1 MPYFTSVQQNTDF
14 FSLTEIYSL
23 RPDISDFIVIIVNVI
38 KHIAGRRW
46 RLFCNIIATL
56 LIIGIT
62 FKIIMFRWRK
72 EEAAAR
78 EEIERKRLKAR
89 SRYRRKSDS

>member
-46 RLFCNIIATL
+46 RLFCNIIATFV
-56 LIIGIT
+56 IIGTITIISIT
-62 FKIIMFRWRK
+62 FIIISVQV
-72 EEAAAR
+72 EEGR
-78 EEIERKRLKAR
+78 GSSTRG
-89 SRYRRKSDS
+89 D

>member
-23 RPDISDFIVIIVNVI
+23 RPDIPDLVIIVNVI

-46 RLFCNIIATL
+46 RLFCNIIATFV
-56 LIIGIT
+56 IIGTITIISIT
-62 FKIIMFRWRK
+62 FIIISVQV
-72 EEAAAR
+72 EEGR
-78 EEIERKRLKAR
+78 GSSTRG
-89 SRYRRKSDS
+89 D